1 MSNGFIS
8 SFDGLPEFSIPSY
21 PVDFTQ
27 QTVTTTVTTSVVSIM
42 SSAAGGGGS
51 GVDNSIRDMIIAKAK
66 LSNQITEDL
75 VKKYHEAFM
84 SLYNYTQKEVLRLEQ
99 EVDALKN
106 PAREI
111 FQTIEFVPKEV
122 TVKPEMTQ
130 YIIQANLL
138 GVDLIDVL
146 PPELLPS

>member
-1 MSNGFIS
+1 MSNGYVS

-21 PVDFTQ
+21 PVGFTQ
-27 QTVTTTVTTSVVSIM
+27 QVVTTDVTTSVVSVM
-42 SSAAGGGGS
+42 SAVSSGGGS

-75 VKKYHEAFM
+75 VKKYHESFM

-111 FQTIEFVPKEV
+111 FQTIEFIPKEV